1 MWSNFIVTLVG
12 IGSVAY
18 LMKSDV
24 RHGGAMLRRNMKTI
38 RSWLEEE
45 STAAKPGCARH
56 RSPVTAC
63 AHLARRPTT
72 TRRLNEG
79 TKQEKPPSES

>member
-45 STAAKPGCARH
+45 STAVKPGCASALRSCRSALIPH
-56 RSPVTAC
+56 RP
-63 AHLARRPTT
+63 

-79 TKQEKPPSES
+79 TKQEKPPSE